1 MNVCFYSWSWT
12 FVSIFDNEHSPV
24 IFDFSSAVSILILA
38 SLTIIGSPVFIDS
51 CSLTIFRVSRGSPS
65 YNSKIGV
72 LFAINFSVILLYPY
86 GKSDCREYNSVIG
99 TVYCT
104 FCSYLQ
110 VHSDSLEERL
120 TRNGIYAF
128 LYIQQLRLLLSLIGD
143 SSLKDCSFYY
153 GTAHTS
159 NTTRDRVTSI

>member
-1 MNVCFYSWSWT
+1 M
-12 FVSIFDNEHSPV
+12 
-24 IFDFSSAVSILILA
+24 
-38 SLTIIGSPVFIDS
+38 IGI
-51 CSLTIFRVSRGSPS
+51 
-65 YNSKIGV
+65 
-72 LFAINFSVILLYPY
+72 
-86 GKSDCREYNSVIG
+86 
-99 TVYCT
+99 VYCT

-110 VHSDSLEERL
+110 VHSDLLEERL
-120 TRNGIYAF
+120 MRNGIYAF